1 MNQQNQYLMRPQAE
15 VTVQLVI
22 IQTNGNAK
30 DCNHFYNIICK

>member
-22 IQTNGNAK
+22 IQTNAK